1 MNSELEDII
10 ISYKIFGELSHSDIF
25 KFYDKIID
33 KVQKEIYKK
42 PLVEAFYNLI
52 RKM

>member
-10 ISYKIFGELSHSDIF
+10 ISYEIFGELSHSDIF
-25 KFYDKIID
+25 KFFDKIID
-33 KVQKEIYKK
+33 KVQKEIYKMR
-42 PLVEAFYNLI
+42 LVEVYYKLI